1 MILMFRATQVYG
13 MGAWGFGVWESVL
26 LVGKSCIG
34 ELRSKDYNR
43 DTIPAQ
49 ELQVISNMQQ
59 NYPEPHE
66 STIILCRKPLNRKPL

>member
-49 ELQVISNMQQ
+49 ELQVISNM
-59 NYPEPHE
+59 HK
-66 STIILCRKPLNRKPL
+66 TIPNPTKALSYYAENP